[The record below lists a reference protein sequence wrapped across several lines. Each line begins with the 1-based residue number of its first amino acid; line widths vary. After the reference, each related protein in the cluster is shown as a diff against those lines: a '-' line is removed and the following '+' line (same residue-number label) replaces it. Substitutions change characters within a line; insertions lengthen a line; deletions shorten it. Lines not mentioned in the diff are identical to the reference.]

1 MTTESKG
8 IYHWKL
14 GDVAMA
20 RMCKKVYARVRVIK
34 NEKGLFFDD
43 KGLYLRHHQQPWGP
57 QGSSGPPVD
66 APSWG
71 VHWSTRSPHKIQRVE
86 LP

>member
-43 KGLYLRHHQQPWGP
+43 KGLYLRHHQQP
-57 QGSSGPPVD
+57 
-66 APSWG
+66 
-71 VHWSTRSPHKIQRVE
+71 
-86 LP
+86 